1 MFDLKTLLAK
11 FGLRPRQRPGAG
23 EGRRGWPGGHTA
35 LANFLH
41 LLHQEKIFFLL
52 GSVVILIV
60 LGGLGYAL
68 SESGE
73 AETFWTRLGRGVW
86 WAIVTIT
93 TVGYGDVVPL
103 TLPGRIVGF
112 FLMLSGLIALS
123 LLTATVA
130 SIFVERKFRRE
141 RGLATITEHDH
152 IIILGWNR
160 GGEQVLRNLFYRLEP
175 QTPVVLV
182 NILPP
187 EHFEQLLLTFA
198 ERDLRFVR
206 GDFSREEILAKTNLD
221 KARRVII
228 LTDRTDD
235 QVPRE
240 QVDQKTLLAAL
251 AVKSL
256 APKIPITA
264 ELIFSENRTHLERAH
279 VEDIIIRGEY
289 DSSLIASSIES
300 EGLFKIMQTLL
311 SPEGANF
318 WTVKV
323 PARFYGRTVQEFEAV
338 LRTDYQALLVGLYT
352 EGYKIRLEELLSPE
366 PTAIDEFIFRKFTE
380 AGKTHLFGRRK
391 VEFQINPPADRL
403 LAPQEIAVVI
413 AAQPPSFQA
422 R

>member
-1 MFDLKTLLAK
+1 LT
-11 FGLRPRQRPGAG
+11 
-23 EGRRGWPGGHTA
+23 GHPA

-41 LLHQEKIFFLL
+41 LLHREKIFFLL
-52 GSVVILIV
+52 GSVVLLIL
-60 LGGLGYAL
+60 LGGLGFAL

-73 AETFWTRLGRGVW
+73 AEAFWTRLGRGVR
-86 WAIVTIT
+86 WAMVTIT

-112 FLMLSGLIALS
+112 LLMISGLIALS

-141 RGLATITEHDH
+141 RGLATITEHEH

-160 GGEQVLRNLFYRLEP
+160 GGEQVLRNLFFRLEP
-175 QTPVVLV
+175 HTPVVLV
-182 NILPP
+182 NTLTP

-198 ERDLRFVR
+198 DRQLHFVR
-206 GDFSREEILAKTNLD
+206 GDFSREEILAKTNLN

-228 LTDRTDD
+228 LADRTDD

-251 AVKSL
+251 AVKSV

-264 ELIFSENRTHLERAH
+264 ELIFAENRTHLERAH
-279 VEDIIIRGEY
+279 VDDIIIRGEY

-300 EGLFKIMQTLL
+300 AGLFKIMQTLL

-323 PARFYGRTVQEFEAV
+323 PARFHGKTVQEFAEV
-338 LRTDYQALLVGLYT
+338 LRNDYQALLVGLYT

-380 AGKTHLFGRRK
+380 AGKTHLFGQRK
-391 VEFQINPPADRL
+391 IEFQINPPADRL
-403 LAPQEIAVVI
+403 LGPQEIAVVI
-413 AAQPPSFQA
+413 AAQPPAFQS

>member
-1 MFDLKTLLAK
+1 MIERKTL
-11 FGLRPRQRPGAG
+11 FGRIGHKWQRRPRAAAG
-23 EGRRGWPGGHTA
+23 PRAWPAGHAA
-35 LANFLH
+35 LANFFH
-41 LLHQEKIFFLL
+41 LLQQEKIFFLL
-52 GSVVILIV
+52 GSVLLLIF

-73 AETFWTRLGRGVW
+73 AETFLIRLGRGMW
-86 WAIVTIT
+86 WAVVTIT
-93 TVGYGDVVPL
+93 TVGYGDVVPA
-103 TLPGRIVGF
+103 TLPGRIVGSL
-112 FLMLSGLIALS
+112 LMLSGLIALS

-152 IIILGWNR
+152 LIILGWNR
-160 GGEQVLRNLFYRLEP
+160 GGEQVLRNLYYRLAP

-182 NILPP
+182 NTLTQD
-187 EHFEQLLLTFA
+187 HFEQLLQTFA
-198 ERDLRFVR
+198 DRPLRFVR
-206 GDFSREEILAKTNLD
+206 GDFSREEILAKTNLK

-228 LTDRTDD
+228 LADRTDD
-235 QVPRE
+235 QLPRE

-256 APKIPITA
+256 APKVPITA
-264 ELIFSENRTHLERAH
+264 ELIFAENRAHLERAH
-279 VEDIIIRGEY
+279 VDNIIIRGEY
-289 DSSLIASSIES
+289 DSSLIASSVEA

-323 PARFYGRTVQEFEAV
+323 PPRFYGKTVQEFAAV
-338 LRTDYQALLVGLYT
+338 LRADYQALLVGLYT
-352 EGYKIRLEELLSPE
+352 EGQKIRLEELLSPE

-391 VEFQINPPADRL
+391 IEFQINPPADRL
-403 LAPQEIAVVI
+403 LNPPDIAVII
-413 AAQPPSFQA
+413 AASPPVFQT

>member
-1 MFDLKTLLAK
+1 MT
-11 FGLRPRQRPGAG
+11 
-23 EGRRGWPGGHTA
+23 GHPA

-41 LLHQEKIFFLL
+41 LLHREKIFFLL
-52 GSVVILIV
+52 GSVVLLIL
-60 LGGLGYAL
+60 LGGLGFAL

-73 AETFWTRLGRGVW
+73 AEAFWTRLGRGVW
-86 WAIVTIT
+86 WAMVTIT

-112 FLMLSGLIALS
+112 LLMISGLIALS

-141 RGLATITEHDH
+141 RGLATITEHEH

-160 GGEQVLRNLFYRLEP
+160 GGEQVLRNLFFRLEP

-182 NILPP
+182 NTLAP

-198 ERDLRFVR
+198 DRQLHFVR
-206 GDFSREEILAKTNLD
+206 GDFSREEILGKTNLD

-228 LTDRTDD
+228 LADRTDD

-264 ELIFSENRTHLERAH
+264 ELIFAENRTHLERAH
-279 VEDIIIRGEY
+279 VDDIIIRGEY

-300 EGLFKIMQTLL
+300 AGLFKIMQTLL

-323 PARFYGRTVQEFEAV
+323 PARFHGKTVQEFAEV
-338 LRTDYQALLVGLYT
+338 LRNDYQALLVGLYT

-380 AGKTHLFGRRK
+380 AGKTHLFGQRK
-391 VEFQINPPADRL
+391 IEFQINPPADRL

-413 AAQPPSFQA
+413 AAQPPAFQS